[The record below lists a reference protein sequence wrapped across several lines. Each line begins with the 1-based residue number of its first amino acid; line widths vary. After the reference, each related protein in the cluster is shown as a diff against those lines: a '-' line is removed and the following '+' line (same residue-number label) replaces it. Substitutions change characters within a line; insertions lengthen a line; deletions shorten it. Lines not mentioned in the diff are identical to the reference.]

1 MNRRSDMRQKIF
13 AVMAAVACAVAL
25 AGCNA
30 EDTPP
35 SPGPTSPAP
44 SAGTTATS
52 ATPTPTKTL
61 TPEQQDL
68 RSAEEAI
75 TQYWRVIDEA
85 ASDPTQSL
93 NVLATVARSQA
104 LAQWQTTLAEY
115 RTKQWKQ
122 VGRSSVDD
130 AVAVTEDGKAFTV
143 RACLGV
149 SSLDVVDAAGKS
161 IVVANRPAQQQYT
174 YTVEKAPE
182 GFFVIEDTL
191 KGQPC
196 DA

>member
-1 MNRRSDMRQKIF
+1 MRQRMF
-13 AVMAAVACAVAL
+13 AIVAVVACAVAL
-25 AGCNA
+25 AACNA

-35 SPGPTSPAP
+35 SPGPTS
-44 SAGTTATS
+44 SGLSSGTTATS
-52 ATPTPTKTL
+52 PTPTPTKAL
-61 TPEQQDL
+61 TPEEQDV

-143 RACLGV
+143 RACLDV

-161 IVVANRPAQQQYT
+161 IVVANRPAKQQYT
-174 YTVEKAPE
+174 YMVEKAPE

>member
-104 LAQWQTTLAEY
+104 LAQWQTTLTADRGKGLTQQGLSVVRDAE
-115 RTKQWKQ
+115 
-122 VGRSSVDD
+122 
-130 AVAVTEDGKAFTV
+130 AVTKDGKTYTV
-143 RACLGV
+143 IACLDV
-149 SSLDVVDAAGKS
+149 SAVDVVDADGKS
-161 IVVANRPAQQQYT
+161 VVRSDRPATQRYT
-174 YTVEKAPE
+174 YTVQKAPE
-182 GFFVIEDTL
+182 GFFVIEDLL
-191 KGQPC
+191 KGQSC
-196 DA
+196 AG

>member
-1 MNRRSDMRQKIF
+1 VQRRGRPTHPGTDEFRLVVVRNDSDQPDTDARQGIDPGR
-13 AVMAAVACAVAL
+13 
-25 AGCNA
+25 AG
-30 EDTPP
+30 
-35 SPGPTSPAP
+35 SG
-44 SAGTTATS
+44 
-52 ATPTPTKTL
+52 
-61 TPEQQDL
+61 
-68 RSAEEAI
+68 SAEEAI

-143 RACLGV
+143 RACLDV